1 MAFANLGELK
11 TVINDTL
18 NRTDLTAQIPNF
30 IKMNEESVNNVMGYF
45 NELKAQKENHT
56 Q

>member
-18 NRTDLTAQIPNF
+18 NRDDLTAQIPNF
-30 IKMNEESVNNVMGYF
+30 IKMNEESVNRKVNVSEM
-45 NELKAQKENHT
+45 EE
-56 Q
+56 